1 MKKPELLYVIEIT
14 SQGKFIVPRNMP
26 RDIAMY
32 FPGKTVEIAIK
43 QVSEPHSRSQQGYYW
58 AVIVDQIKQRFF
70 ELGEKLLPMEVH
82 GFLKLQSP
90 ILRVQKINE
99 ETGQLIAEYIRS
111 TSALKMWEYSF
122 YIEDCIQLA
131 AEKLD
136 ITIPP
141 PIKCQRDF
149 MFTQFRFMD
158 ESELEYQKRILSYIE
173 SIDTL
178 KDLKRYFYQNPA
190 WDNDTA
196 IKSMF
201 SERATAI
208 KKIK

>member
-1 MKKPELLYVIEIT
+1 
-14 SQGKFIVPRNMP
+14 
-26 RDIAMY
+26 MY

-43 QVSEPHSRSQQGYYW
+43 QASDPYSRSQQGYYW

-141 PIKCQRDF
+141 PIKCQQDF

-173 SIDTL
+173 SIDTI
-178 KDLKRYFYQNPA
+178 KDLKRYFYQNPV